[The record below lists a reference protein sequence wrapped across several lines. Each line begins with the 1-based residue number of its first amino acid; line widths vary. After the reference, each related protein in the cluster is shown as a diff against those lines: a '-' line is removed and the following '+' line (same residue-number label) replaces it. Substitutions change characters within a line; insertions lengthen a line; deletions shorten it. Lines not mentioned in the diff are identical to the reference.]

1 MIRQGP
7 GLYHLRAKEAEM
19 SGILMGLLV
28 SQNLF
33 ARTYGGISSEGA
45 YSIIQTSDGGYA
57 ITGYGN
63 SFGAGYYD
71 FLILKLSSTGAVDW
85 ARTFGGAGGDG
96 AYSIIQTSDGGY
108 AVTGYT
114 YSFGA
119 GSTDL
124 LFVKFSSGGTPLWS
138 RAFGGTSSDYAWPI
152 TQTSDGGYAIAGGT
166 TSFGAGGCDFLVLK
180 LTSTGILQ
188 WVRTFGGVNDDYAY
202 SMTQTT
208 DGGYTIAGRTDSFG
222 AGGWDFLVLNL
233 DSSGNLTWART
244 FGGTDWDYGYSIAQT
259 LDGGYAVA
267 GWTASFTVGSSDF
280 LILKLSSTGAVDW
293 VRTFGGAG
301 GDGAYSI
308 IQTSDGGYAVTGY
321 TYSFGAGSSDFLIL
335 KLSSTGDLE
344 WAKTFGELHPEYSN
358 SITQNTDGGYAV
370 AGVQNFG
377 VGSEDFLV
385 LKLGP
390 DGNYPGCVDTC
401 TPTVTNPSPSTSSPT
416 GLASCSP
423 DTSSPVVTVD
433 TPYITITDVCPPAVE
448 ERGAVIKPG
457 VICSPIPRGAL
468 FVSPFDVPLRIYA
481 VDGRLVCS
489 GELIKGENRISLDRG
504 VYFWRAGTGACP
516 YEGKAVI
523 R

>member
-280 LILKLSSTGAVDW
+280 LILKLSSTG
-293 VRTFGGAG
+293 
-301 GDGAYSI
+301 
-308 IQTSDGGYAVTGY
+308 
-321 TYSFGAGSSDFLIL
+321 
-335 KLSSTGDLE
+335 DLE

-448 ERGAVIKPG
+448 EREAVIKPG